1 MNQELYQYYIIDRIH
16 RDLRVACEEDMGAQ
30 YQAQG
35 LEPVERMTRR
45 FEKLSAMET
54 PRIHP
59 LEKIVLTRTVKNL
72 PDVLTEAE
80 WAEIRKAHYVHEL
93 GYVSNLSPDYETAIA
108 TGLLKVRETANEY
121 QARMIDAVIALCDRY
136 KTEAEK
142 LGRSDVVEVLTQVPR
157 YPARNFR
164 EALQFFRILH
174 FTLWLEG
181 DYHNTVGRFD
191 QYMYP
196 YFQKDLTVSL
206 PKPSDEDGAVITEYD
221 LSIETVSADVEIL
234 GIQTQKC
241 ELENVSGEISASL
254 LGEMTS
260 LQIENI
266 SGNVSIHVDRLDRF
280 DVESVSGNVSLTGED
295 IRSGDIE
302 TVSGNVSLHIPPN
315 HGYAVDFDSVSGD
328 IHFHGAEVSKVGD
341 RYTVGDGSRRYDVE
355 TVSGDVKISEYK
367 A

>member
-1 MNQELYQYYIIDRIH
+1 MKKILPIFLVGILLMHTLAGCNYSVDVGFVSTYHYENADDYVMGGASLSDAISEIEINWVSGSVTVQYHDGDTVLVSETCSRELEEQSSLYYRVVGDTLMIQYAKSGVWTNID
-16 RDLRVACEEDMGAQ
+16 
-30 YQAQG
+30 
-35 LEPVERMTRR
+35 
-45 FEKLSAMET
+45 
-54 PRIHP
+54 
-59 LEKIVLTRTVKNL
+59 
-72 PDVLTEAE
+72 
-80 WAEIRKAHYVHEL
+80 
-93 GYVSNLSPDYETAIA
+93 
-108 TGLLKVRETANEY
+108 
-121 QARMIDAVIALCDRY
+121 
-136 KTEAEK
+136 
-142 LGRSDVVEVLTQVPR
+142 
-157 YPARNFR
+157 
-164 EALQFFRILH
+164 
-174 FTLWLEG
+174 
-181 DYHNTVGRFD
+181 
-191 QYMYP
+191 
-196 YFQKDLTVSL
+196 FQKDLTVSL

-266 SGNVSIHVDRLDRF
+266 SGNVSIHVDCLDRF

-328 IHFHGAEVSKVGD
+328 IHFHGVEVSKVGD